1 MPMMQMIRRFD
12 QPATTPAG
20 AFGLGAPIPYSAP
33 RTFNNDDMTI
43 TPKDL
48 QRMTRGRI
56 NAPNAAPAIQ
66 TPDEYSTHVGV
77 IGRPQVKPT
86 RINYDL
92 PPHPD
97 TTSAQRLAHMLMQ
110 QSY

>member
-1 MPMMQMIRRFD
+1 MPMMQVRRFD
-12 QPATTPAG
+12 QPAPTPAA
-20 AFGLGAPIPYSAP
+20 AFGLGPIPYSAP

-66 TPDEYSTHVGV
+66 TPDEDSTHVGV

-97 TTSAQRLAHMLMQ
+97 TTTAQRLGRMLMMQ